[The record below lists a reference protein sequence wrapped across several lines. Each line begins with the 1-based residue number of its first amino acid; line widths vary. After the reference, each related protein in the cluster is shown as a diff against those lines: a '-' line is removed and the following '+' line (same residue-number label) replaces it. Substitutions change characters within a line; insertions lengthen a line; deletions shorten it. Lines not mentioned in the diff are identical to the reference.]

1 MRVKKKGLWKIVGK
15 EKGRDLLLL
24 LVFLF
29 VFWMLFFLYELP
41 MEPYIYGAALT
52 MLLFFVVNGLEGFHL
67 IKRHRA
73 MQSTYQNLPLL
84 SEDFVQ
90 PETLCEADLMEILL
104 ELERILNDS
113 TTKWKE
119 KECNAIDFYTTWV
132 HQIKTPVSVLRMIL
146 QKEDTKQ
153 NRALLLEVFRIEQ
166 YIEMVLS
173 YLRLDHASSDFVF
186 KQYKLDSILKSVI
199 HKFAPQF
206 VEKKIALSYE
216 PTNLTVLTDE
226 KWLSFLIEQVFS
238 NALKYTKEGG
248 KISIYM
254 EADQTLT
261 ISDTGIG
268 IAPEDLP
275 RIFEKGFTGY
285 NGRTDK
291 KATGLGLYLCKETA
305 KKLSH
310 RIAAKSVVGKGTAI
324 SITFLSNSMEMIE

>member
-1 MRVKKKGLWKIVGK
+1 MKQKGLWKIVGK
-15 EKGRDLLLL
+15 EQGKDLF
-24 LVFLF
+24 LVFAGLF
-29 VFWMLFFLYELP
+29 VFWLLFFLYELP
-41 MEPYIYGAALT
+41 MEPYIYGAILVI
-52 MLLFFVVNGLEGFHL
+52 LLVLVGKLVEGLYL
-67 IKRHRA
+67 IKRHRQ
-73 MQSTYQNLPLL
+73 MQSAYQNLPLL
-84 SEDFVQ
+84 PKDFIS
-90 PETLCEADLMEILL
+90 PETLVEADLVESLF
-104 ELERILNDS
+104 ELERILNES
-113 TTKWKE
+113 TTRWKE

-132 HQIKTPVSVLRMIL
+132 HQIKTPVSILRMIL

-173 YLRLDHASSDFVF
+173 YLRLDQTSSDFVF
-186 KQYKLDSILKSVI
+186 KQCKLDAILKSVI

-206 VEKKIALSYE
+206 VEKKIALSYDE
-216 PTNLTVLTDE
+216 TNFTVLTDE
-226 KWLSFLIEQVFS
+226 KWLSFLIEQILS

-248 KISIYM
+248 KITIGM
-254 EADQTLT
+254 ESKGTLA

-305 KKLSH
+305 QKLSH
-310 RIAAKSVVGKGTAI
+310 EITAKSIVGKGTTI
-324 SITFLSNSMEMIE
+324 SITFLENSMDMIE